1 MVFAIFVLKLLKP
14 NPEIRET
21 PVYPFRKAGSYR
33 SSSPKIATPEA
44 HQVPVTDLHPTAITS
59 EVHGLGKCRE
69 NCWGFDHQ
77 IWWDRFC
84 SMDW

>member
-44 HQVPVTDLHPTAITS
+44 HQVPVT
-59 EVHGLGKCRE
+59 
-69 NCWGFDHQ
+69 F
-77 IWWDRFC
+77 
-84 SMDW
+84 